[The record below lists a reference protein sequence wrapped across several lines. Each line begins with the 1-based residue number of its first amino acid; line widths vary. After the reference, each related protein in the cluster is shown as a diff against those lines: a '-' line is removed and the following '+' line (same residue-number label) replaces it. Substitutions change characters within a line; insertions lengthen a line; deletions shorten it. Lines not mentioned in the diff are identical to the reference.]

1 MQQLNFFCFFFV
13 SFLVGSTAKIT
24 RERSP
29 KLRKSLRTIFGR
41 PEEACFGVEISSWF
55 QKSQVSTSSK
65 STPRGELRSWWL
77 SSGRY
82 HYTPAPAAPHKNDWV
97 QRIKKNAK
105 EHWRTKRPDP
115 QKPDRNAREFFQG
128 KVFKGHL
135 KYSFQNKQFCAILN
149 DFFVLRFSSIGS
161 GQETLFPN
169 FVLLSSD
176 LVKLKS
182 MHAATLECKIFSN
195 QHLLF
200 DSVLQ
205 LLEKIQVSVS
215 EIKDSIATCPVA
227 SNFGGHLNPL
237 LEHDPENL
245 VRNPSL

>member
-1 MQQLNFFCFFFV
+1 M
-13 SFLVGSTAKIT
+13 
-24 RERSP
+24 
-29 KLRKSLRTIFGR
+29 
-41 PEEACFGVEISSWF
+41 
-55 QKSQVSTSSK
+55 
-65 STPRGELRSWWL
+65 
-77 SSGRY
+77 
-82 HYTPAPAAPHKNDWV
+82 
-97 QRIKKNAK
+97 
-105 EHWRTKRPDP
+105 
-115 QKPDRNAREFFQG
+115 
-128 KVFKGHL
+128 
-135 KYSFQNKQFCAILN
+135 N
-149 DFFVLRFSSIGS
+149 DFFVLRFCSIGS
-161 GQETLFPN
+161 GQVTLFPN

-182 MHAATLECKIFSN
+182 MHAATLECKRFSN

-205 LLEKIQVSVS
+205 LLEKIQVLIS